1 MLNIAFSIGEIFPE
15 PRPPVAPPPSQL
27 VPPRCWLRAVRFV
40 LLRVLVAGS
49 RSVSLLSP
57 PPVFSLLFVYPSL
70 CSLGSE
76 LYYSTIHPSIP
87 QPFSCLPPPSCPSR
101 PAFVLVDVGPL
112 TAVGV
117 ALGSVCVFLLTSF
130 GESES
135 IDERN
140 GARILPGRGGVAA
153 VAQPGP
159 SGRRAGTRGTRV
171 QPGWPGRTRWGQG
184 SPPSGGGGGAGP
196 GAATAGVTMDAHVAM
211 LGLSTFQFL

>member
-1 MLNIAFSIGEIFPE
+1 MLNIAFSIGESFPE

-27 VPPRCWLRAVRFV
+27 VPPRCWLRTVRFV

-49 RSVSLLSP
+49 RSVSLLST

-76 LYYSTIHPSIP
+76 LDYSTIHPSIP

-101 PAFVLVDVGPL
+101 PAFVSVDVGPL

-117 ALGSVCVFLLTSF
+117 TLGSVCVLLLTSS

-140 GARILPGRGGVAA
+140 WARDLPRAGRGGRC
-153 VAQPGP
+153 GP
-159 SGRRAGTRGTRV
+159 AWARGV
-171 QPGWPGRTRWGQG
+171 PE
-184 SPPSGGGGGAGP
+184 SSLGGLGALDGAKAHLPAGAGEVLDP
-196 GAATAGVTMDAHVAM
+196 GQLPQA
-211 LGLSTFQFL
+211 